1 MRVLIV
7 PFPFRSH
14 LFNLVPLAWSL
25 QTAGHEVR
33 VAGWPNLLDA
43 VTGAG
48 LTGVGVGPGETA
60 REQEAGD
67 RSQQRE
73 RRAAPPIPGRGPG
86 GAGGLDPLFDVR
98 PDRERL
104 GWEQVTRVFDDLVLP
119 QARRSNDSMMEDL
132 VELALDWKPDLV
144 LWGAKAFAGAIAAA
158 AAGAAHA
165 RVLYSVD
172 VYTRM
177 REDFLHAKV
186 RQPEHDR
193 ADPLQEWLTD
203 WVEKYGGEFSE
214 DLVNG
219 QFTIDPLPAAFRP
232 DPRPTTIPVQF
243 VPYNGP
249 TVMPRWAAEPPRAP
263 RVLMTFG
270 DNADDRSARRLL
282 SVERIQD
289 ILDSVGD
296 LDIELV
302 LSLPRQSQEELS
314 RVPANTRLVESVPL
328 AEVLPG
334 CSAMV
339 HHGGTWSFGCTLRS
353 GVPQLLVS
361 RAFDAPLKLR
371 CLERTGAGLTMRP
384 SDADGP
390 AVREALLRL
399 LEDETFRAGARRLQR
414 EVLATPAPGDLVRTL
429 EDLVLAHRAAAH
441 RAGASVGR

>member
-7 PFPFRSH
+7 PFPWKTH

-33 VAGWPNLLDA
+33 VAGWPDLLDA
-43 VTGAG
+43 VTSAG
-48 LTGVGVGPGETA
+48 LMGVGVGPGETA
-60 REQEAGD
+60 QERKAGD
-67 RSQQRE
+67 LRQQRE
-73 RRAAPPIPGRGPG
+73 RKAAPPVPGRGPAG
-86 GAGGLDPLFDVR
+86 SGGLDPLFDVR

-104 GWEQVTRVFDDLVLP
+104 GWEQATRVFDDLVLP
-119 QARRSNDSMMEDL
+119 QARRSNDSMMEDV
-132 VELALDWKPDLV
+132 VELALEWRPDLV
-144 LWGAKAFAGAIAAA
+144 LWGAKAFAGAVAAA
-158 AAGAAHA
+158 AVGAVHA

-177 REDFLHAKV
+177 REDFLHAKA
-186 RQPEHDR
+186 RQPEDDR
-193 ADPLQEWLTD
+193 TDNLQEWLTD

-232 DPRPTTIPVQF
+232 DPRPTTLPMQF

-249 TVMPRWAAEPPRAP
+249 TVVPRWLTEPPRAP

-270 DNADDRSARRLL
+270 DNVNDGPVRHLL
-282 SVERIQD
+282 PVERIQE

-302 LSLPRQSQEELS
+302 LTLPRQSQEELS

-328 AEVLPG
+328 SEVLPS

-339 HHGGTWSFGCTLRS
+339 HHGGTWSFGCALRY

-361 RAFDAPLKLR
+361 RAFDVPLKLQ
-371 CLERTGAGLTMRP
+371 CLDRTGAGLSMKP
-384 SDADGP
+384 SDVDGP

-399 LEDETFRAGARRLQR
+399 LEDETLRANAQRLRQ
-414 EVLATPAPGDLVRTL
+414 EVLAMPAPNELVRTL
-429 EDLVLAHRAAAH
+429 EGLVLAHRAVAH
-441 RAGASVGR
+441 RAVAPAAR